1 MFRGG
6 FREFRRLP
14 GGLSGFESG
23 RKLEQGMPETIDNLT
38 LAHFLLTGAVLFA
51 LGLVGFISRRNLIIM
66 FLCTEM
72 MFQGVVISL
81 VAFALFH
88 QNVTG
93 QTFVIFVLTVAAAE
107 AALALGLVVLMF
119 RRRRTLDAGAWSAM
133 RG

>member
-1 MFRGG
+1 M
-6 FREFRRLP
+6 
-14 GGLSGFESG
+14 LS
-23 RKLEQGMPETIDNLT
+23 T
-38 LAHFLLTGAVLFA
+38 LAQIDASPSLSSLALSHFLMTGAILFT
-51 LGLVGFISRRNLIIM
+51 LGLIGFVTRRNLIIM

-88 QNVTG
+88 NNVTG
-93 QTFVIFVLTVAAAE
+93 QTFVIFVLTIAAAE

-133 RG
+133 SG